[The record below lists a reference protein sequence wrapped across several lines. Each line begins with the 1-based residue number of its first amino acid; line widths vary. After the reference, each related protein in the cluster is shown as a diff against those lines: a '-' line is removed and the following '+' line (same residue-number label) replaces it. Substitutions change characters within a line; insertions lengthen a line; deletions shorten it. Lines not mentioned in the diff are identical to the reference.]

1 MTSRRQFPARA
12 WRPCAMPLPELVA
25 PVLAAGGPVAV
36 IAVTLRFGP
45 DAVLRLL
52 AGSIAVLTRDEN
64 RGKRCLEVLR
74 LLRRDGPRWRGG
86 PRPLD

>member
-1 MTSRRQFPARA
+1 M
-12 WRPCAMPLPELVA
+12 
-25 PVLAAGGPVAV
+25 GGPVAV
-36 IAVTLRFGP
+36 IAVILRFGP

-74 LLRRDGPRWRGG
+74 LLRHDRPWWRRGPRS
-86 PRPLD
+86 LD